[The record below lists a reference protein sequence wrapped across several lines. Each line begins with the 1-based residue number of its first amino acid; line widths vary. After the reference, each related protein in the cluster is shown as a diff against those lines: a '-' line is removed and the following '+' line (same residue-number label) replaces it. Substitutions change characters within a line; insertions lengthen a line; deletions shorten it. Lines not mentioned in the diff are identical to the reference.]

1 MEFVEKKEKVV
12 EEAVFAKGFCVMK
25 LFWIFVI
32 GSVFGTYYE
41 QILTAV
47 MAYFKYGS
55 FVWELRRGV
64 LYGPFSPIYGAGA
77 ELMILL
83 LGRNKRPAW
92 KTFLY
97 GALLGGGFEYLISVL
112 QEIFVGSISWDYSGQ
127 FLSIGGR
134 TTVPLMMIWGL
145 MCYIFVEKIYPY
157 LSAGIEKIPYHF
169 GMIVSKIL
177 IIFLCVDM
185 LISWTALFRQSM
197 RKQNIPPYT
206 PIGKLYDTIYPDSVL
221 EYHFPNM
228 QIKVGN

>member
-12 EEAVFAKGFCVMK
+12 EEAIFAQGFCGLK

-77 ELMILL
+77 VLMILL

-92 KTFLY
+92 KIFLY

-134 TTVPLMMIWGL
+134 TTVRLMMIWGL

-157 LSAGIEKIPYHF
+157 LSAGIEKIPYHL
-169 GMIVSKIL
+169 GMIVSKIF